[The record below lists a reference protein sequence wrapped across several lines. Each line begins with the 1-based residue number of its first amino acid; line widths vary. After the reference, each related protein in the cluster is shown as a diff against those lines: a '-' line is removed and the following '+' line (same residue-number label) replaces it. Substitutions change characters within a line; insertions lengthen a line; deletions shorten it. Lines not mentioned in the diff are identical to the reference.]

1 MISFRFLLVS
11 IVAVLLALALGVLAG
26 TAVISPRL
34 IRELERETEQ
44 WQGRAERLQGEVE
57 VLDAFLGEALP
68 YLTEDRLLGTEAV
81 VVTQDG
87 VDPSLLAAARR
98 ALTEAG
104 AAEVAVLSARPELAS
119 TDPEVERRL
128 SDLLGHPAAPPEELS
143 ALAAQALATR
153 LAIGAS
159 RRGSGPD
166 EPDVLRELLEAGFVA
181 SIGPDLADLRE
192 VGGPDQVVVVVAGGE
207 GDPSLPPSAF
217 LLPLARAL
225 VSRGAW
231 VAAAEGVESSYGFV
245 AALREDGSVSGQDV
259 VTVDD
264 LDAAMGAAALVL
276 GLERLIDLG
285 RGGHYGVHGDS
296 LIPAPAA

>member
-1 MISFRFLLVS
+1 VISFRFLLVS

-34 IRELERETEQ
+34 IRELEREAGQ
-44 WQGRAERLQGEVE
+44 WQARAERLQAEVE
-57 VLDAFLGEALP
+57 VLDAFVGEALP
-68 YLTEDRLLGTEAV
+68 YLTEGRLLGTEAV
-81 VVTQDG
+81 VVTQEG

-104 AAEVAVLSARPELAS
+104 ATEVAVLSARAELAS
-119 TDPEVERRL
+119 RDPEVERRL
-128 SDLLGHPAAPPEELS
+128 SELLGRPAAPPEDLP
-143 ALAAQALATR
+143 AIAAQALATR
-153 LAIGAS
+153 LAIGGN
-159 RRGSGPD
+159 RRGGGPD

-181 SIGPDLADLRE
+181 SIGPDLADPRE

-207 GDPSLPPSAF
+207 GDPSLDPSAF

-231 VAAAEGVESSYGFV
+231 VAAAEGMESRYGFV
-245 AALREDGSVSGQDV
+245 AALREDGSVPREDV

-264 LDAAMGAAALVL
+264 LDAAMGSAALVL

-296 LIPAPAA
+296 LIPTPTA

>member
-34 IRELERETEQ
+34 IRELERETGQ
-44 WQGRAERLQGEVE
+44 WQARAERLQREVE

-81 VVTQDG
+81 VVTQEG
-87 VDPSLLAAARR
+87 VDTALLADARR
-98 ALTEAG
+98 ALEDAG

-119 TDPEVERRL
+119 DDPEAERRL
-128 SDLLGHPAAPPEELS
+128 AELLGQPGAPPEELP

-153 LAIGAS
+153 LAIGAG
-159 RRGSGPD
+159 RRGGGPE

-181 SIGPDLADLRE
+181 SIGPDLVDLRE
-192 VGGPDQVVVVVAGGE
+192 VGGPDQVVVVVAGGP
-207 GDPSLPPSAF
+207 GDPSLPPADF
-217 LLPLARAL
+217 LLPFARAL
-225 VSRGAW
+225 VSRGAL
-231 VAAAEGVESSYGFV
+231 VAAAEGLENPYGV
-245 AALREDGSVSGQDV
+245 VDALRGDGSIPGEDV

-264 LDAAMGAAALVL
+264 LDAAMGGAALVL
-276 GLERLIDLG
+276 GLERLIDVG
-285 RGGHYGVHGDS
+285 RGGHYGLHGDS

>member
-159 RRGSGPD
+159 RRGDGPD
-166 EPDVLRELLEAGFVA
+166 GPDVLRGLLEDGFVA
-181 SIGPDLADLRE
+181 SIGPDLGDLRG
-192 VGGPDQVVVVVAGGE
+192 VGGPGQVVVIVAGGE
-207 GDPSLPPSAF
+207 GRPSLPPSAF

-231 VAAAEGVESSYGFV
+231 VAAAEGTDSRYGFV
-245 AALREDGSVSGQDV
+245 AALRGDGSVSEEDV

-264 LDAAMGAAALVL
+264 LDAAMGGAALVL
-276 GLERLIDLG
+276 GLEQLMDLG